1 MSRIPITV
9 CDPAYITAIDIVG
22 ILGAPFPLP
31 VHSHN
36 PAKVCRC
43 CVMSEKKDFVPSD
56 YTIDLKGKE
65 YLPVA
70 ARVKWF
76 RTVHPQGSIET
87 EEVCVDLERPF
98 TKGGGKVFGYAR
110 FHATVRDAEGRV
122 LGQGTKTEHAANF
135 FDYVEKAETGSIG
148 RALAAAGFGTELDQ
162 DLDEGRVVDA
172 PRERR
177 AHGTPRPAASAP
189 RPTGPIRLQPDI
201 LEWLHQQAIRAGYA
215 DLATA
220 CKELDYPYESV
231 MAIEAMQRSMDKEL
245 KQRIAE
251 KAS

>member
-1 MSRIPITV
+1 
-9 CDPAYITAIDIVG
+9 
-22 ILGAPFPLP
+22 
-31 VHSHN
+31 
-36 PAKVCRC
+36 
-43 CVMSEKKDFVPSD
+43 MSEKREFVPSE
-56 YTIDLKGKE
+56 YTIDLKGKD

-76 RTVHPQGSIET
+76 RTVHPQGTIET
-87 EEVCVDLERPF
+87 EEICVDLDRPF

-110 FHATVRDAEGRV
+110 FRATVRDAEGRV

-135 FDYVEKAETGSIG
+135 FDYVEKAETGAIG
-148 RALAAAGFGTELDQ
+148 RALASSGFGTELDQ

-177 AHGTPRPAASAP
+177 SAAKAGRTAET

-201 LEWLHQQAIRAGYA
+201 LEWLQQQAIRAGYEN
-215 DLATA
+215 LATA
-220 CKELDYPYESV
+220 CTALDYPYDSV
-231 MAIEAMQRSMDKEL
+231 LAIEAMQRSLDKEL
-245 KQRIAE
+245 KQRIAD

>member
-1 MSRIPITV
+1 
-9 CDPAYITAIDIVG
+9 
-22 ILGAPFPLP
+22 
-31 VHSHN
+31 
-36 PAKVCRC
+36 
-43 CVMSEKKDFVPSD
+43 MSEKREFSPAD

-76 RTVHPQGSIET
+76 RTVHPNGVIET
-87 EEVCVDLERPF
+87 SEVCVDLDRPF
-98 TKGGGKVFGYAR
+98 TKGGAKVSGYAR

-122 LGQGTKTEHAANF
+122 LGQGTKTENAANF

-172 PRERR
+172 PRERKQ
-177 AHGTPRPAASAP
+177 APHAAINTPQRMASQRPSG
-189 RPTGPIRLQPDI
+189 PTMLQPDI
-201 LEWLHQQAIRAGYA
+201 IDWLDQQSRRAGYENLQA
-215 DLATA
+215 A
-220 CKELDYPYESV
+220 CSALEYPVESV
-231 MAIEAMQRSMDKEL
+231 MTIEAMQRSLDKEL

-251 KAS
+251 KAIAS